1 MRPAAWTAD
10 GLDLAALFAQHGD
23 RPAILQGGGGLSW
36 RTLGARVGAVAAG
49 LRALGIRE
57 GQRVGFLAQN
67 RPAHFITLLACWAC
81 GGVFVPL
88 NWKAPAAAASEGLPL
103 DLLVA
108 DGPPDATAARRSI
121 ALAALCND
129 GAEDDSGQPLPVVPL
144 GREAAIIFTS
154 GSSGPPK
161 GVVHTIAG
169 FLHSADGT
177 VRFYGMQPHDT
188 WLVSLPLFHVGG
200 LLVFVRCLLS
210 GAAAVFPPS
219 LQAIGEALVS
229 HRPTFVS
236 LVPTQLVRLLKD
248 PHARAA
254 LRECKAVLVGGAAPA
269 AALMGQCRDMRIPV
283 SPTYGATE
291 ACSQI
296 TAVAPDAP
304 RADLGTAG
312 RPLPHRRVRLNAA
325 GRIEIG
331 GDTLLSHYLTAGGAL
346 RPVKNG
352 WLQMPDT
359 GRWDERGNLV
369 VRGRSDLIFQ
379 AGGENINPEE
389 IEGHLLAL
397 PEVLAAVVV
406 PVPHR
411 EFGQVPW
418 ALVATS
424 GPLDA
429 AGLTR
434 ALKKKLAGFK
444 VPKRFLPL
452 AAAGCQ
458 GTGKPD
464 RNALTRW
471 AERMAATDDTLRD
484 KP

>member
-1 MRPAAWTAD
+1 M
-10 GLDLAALFAQHGD
+10 
-23 RPAILQGGGGLSW
+23 
-36 RTLGARVGAVAAG
+36 
-49 LRALGIRE
+49 GIGE
-57 GQRVGFLAQN
+57 GRRVGFWAQN

-108 DGPPDATAARRSI
+108 DRPSEAAGARRAIS
-121 ALAALCND
+121 LSKLCNAPA
-129 GAEDDSGQPLPVVPL
+129 GDDSGRPLPAVPL
-144 GREAAIIFTS
+144 DREAAIIFTS

-177 VRFYGMQPHDT
+177 VRFYGMQPQDT

-200 LLVFVRCLLS
+200 LLIFVRCLLT

-219 LQAIGEALVS
+219 LGEIGAALVS
-229 HRPTFVS
+229 RRPAFVS
-236 LVPTQLVRLLKD
+236 LVPTQLIRLLQD
-248 PHARAA
+248 TGAVAA
-254 LRECKAVLVGGAAPA
+254 LRGCRAVLVGGAAPA
-269 AALMGQCRDMRIPV
+269 AALMGRCRDLGIPV
-283 SPTYGATE
+283 SPTYGSTE
-291 ACSQI
+291 ACAQV

-304 RADLGTAG
+304 RQDLATAG
-312 RPLPHRRVRLNAA
+312 RPLPHRRVRLDAA
-325 GRIEIG
+325 GRIAVG
-331 GDTLLSHYLTAGGAL
+331 GETLLSHYLTADGAL

-352 WLQMPDT
+352 WLQTPDT
-359 GRWDERGNLV
+359 GRWDARGNLV
-369 VRGRSDLIFQ
+369 VLGRSDVIFQ

-406 PVPHR
+406 PVPHP
-411 EFGQVPW
+411 EFGHVPW

-429 AGLTR
+429 AGLKG

-452 AAAGCQ
+452 AATGYQAA
-458 GTGKPD
+458 GKPD
-464 RNALTRW
+464 RAALTRW
-471 AERMAATDDTLRD
+471 AERRALADDAPRNS
-484 KP
+484 P

>member
-1 MRPAAWTAD
+1 VRPAAWTAD
-10 GLDLAALFAQHGD
+10 GLDLAALFAQHAE
-23 RPAILQGGGGLSW
+23 RPAVLQGGGGLSW
-36 RTLGARVGAVAAG
+36 RAVGARVGAVAAG
-49 LRALGIRE
+49 LRALGIGE
-57 GQRVGFLAQN
+57 GQRVGFWAQN

-108 DGPPDATAARRSI
+108 DRPSEAAGARRAIPLSK
-121 ALAALCND
+121 LCTAPA
-129 GAEDDSGQPLPVVPL
+129 GDDSGRPLPVVPL
-144 GREAAIIFTS
+144 DREAAIVFTS

-161 GVVHTIAG
+161 GVVHTISG

-229 HRPTFVS
+229 HRPAFVS

-254 LRECKAVLVGGAAPA
+254 LRECRAVLVGGAAPA
-269 AALMGQCRDMRIPV
+269 AALMGQCRDQGIPV
-283 SPTYGATE
+283 SPTYGCTE
-291 ACSQI
+291 ACAQV

-304 RADLGTAG
+304 RQDLATAG
-312 RPLPHRRVRLNAA
+312 RPLPHRRVRLDAA
-325 GRIEIG
+325 GRIAVG
-331 GDTLLSHYLTAGGAL
+331 GDTLLSHYLTANRVL

-352 WLQMPDT
+352 WLQTPDT

-369 VRGRSDLIFQ
+369 VLGRSDLIFQ

-406 PVPHR
+406 PVPHP
-411 EFGQVPW
+411 EFGLVPW

-429 AGLTR
+429 ARLAA
-434 ALKKKLAGFK
+434 ALKKKLASFK

-452 AAAGCQ
+452 AAAGCEAR
-458 GTGKPD
+458 GKPD
-464 RNALTRW
+464 RRALTRW
-471 AERMAATDDTLRD
+471 AERMAAADDTLRD
-484 KP
+484 NP